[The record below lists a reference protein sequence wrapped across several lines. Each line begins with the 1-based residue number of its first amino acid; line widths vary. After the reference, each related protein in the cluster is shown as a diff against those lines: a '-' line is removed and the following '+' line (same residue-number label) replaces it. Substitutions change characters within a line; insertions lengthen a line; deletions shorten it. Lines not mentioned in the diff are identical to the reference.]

1 MAYGGCV
8 SFGSEHIVGD
18 MYTVDGARVVPTLCE
33 CRFHVSIYKV
43 SLSYF
48 HDFSVYHLHL
58 LPLSLIL
65 FAGASVAN
73 IGKNVGFLAASAS
86 RAAIH
91 QSLSQGGSSMVPA
104 DEATSSEETSKSRST
119 VKPKSTVAAARSSNL
134 GDVTAKA
141 GSQAIVASL
150 LGTVIGIFFS
160 RTFCSDY
167 GTAGILAGFV
177 VLSAVHQVCTYKA
190 VKVVPLR
197 SLDRHR
203 LHIVLTAYI
212 AENYERMIGS
222 RGHDKWDRDS
232 CASMDL
238 GNEEDNGKALTPAQV
253 AEKESFLPM
262 MPPDESVR
270 WLTIGDS
277 LRDICP
283 LGVTE
288 LEGLLLP
295 NNRTTHD
302 EGFDKSSFVDP
313 GDFNSKQYEKYI
325 LKLHP
330 LSTTITEDFG
340 MVQLTFF
347 EGATDNDQ
355 IRGMLHAYMAH
366 ALMKNNDPNPNDSS
380 NQHMLE
386 SQILMETHTMMIS
399 QMPMLIEHLSEV
411 GWQMGTG
418 FVNVECGPSHRLKI
432 QNV

>member
-1 MAYGGCV
+1 
-8 SFGSEHIVGD
+8 
-18 MYTVDGARVVPTLCE
+18 
-33 CRFHVSIYKV
+33 
-43 SLSYF
+43 
-48 HDFSVYHLHL
+48 
-58 LPLSLIL
+58 
-65 FAGASVAN
+65 VAN

-91 QSLSQGGSSMVPA
+91 QSLSQGGSSVVPV
-104 DEATSSEETSKSRST
+104 EATSSEDTSKSRST
-119 VKPKSTVAAARSSNL
+119 VKPKSTVPAKSSNL

-222 RGHDKWDRDS
+222 SGHNKWDGYN

-238 GNEEDNGKALTPAQV
+238 IDEENGKALTPSQV

-288 LEGLLLP
+288 LEELLLP

-302 EGFDKSSFVDP
+302 EGFDESSIVDP
-313 GDFNSKQYEKYI
+313 GDFNPKQYEKYI

-330 LSTTITEDFG
+330 LSTTTTEDVG

-366 ALMKNNDPNPNDSS
+366 ALMKNNDPSPKDGS
-380 NQHMLE
+380 NQYMLG
-386 SQILMETHTMMIS
+386 SQILIETHTMMIS